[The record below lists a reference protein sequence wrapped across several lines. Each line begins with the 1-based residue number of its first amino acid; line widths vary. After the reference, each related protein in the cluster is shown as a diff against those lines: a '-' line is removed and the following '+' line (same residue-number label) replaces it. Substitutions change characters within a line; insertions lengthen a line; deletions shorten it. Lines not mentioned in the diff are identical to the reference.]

1 MTEPK
6 FCKDCKHFKDAWAY
20 VCPFTGG
27 CVSGPESCNQPPE
40 RELIRGNKIG
50 ADPIQMRSEEGA
62 CKPEAMLWEE
72 KPAPEVVVK
81 FTYGEA
87 EPLKREPYLNMM
99 HFEQPEPSQWWEFW
113 K

>member
-1 MTEPK
+1 MTETK
-6 FCKDCKHFKDAWAY
+6 FCKDCKHFKER
-20 VCPFTGG
+20 GG
-27 CVSGPESCNQPPE
+27 IYFGACLTWPDSCTQPPY
-40 RELIRGNKIG
+40 REPIRGNKIG
-50 ADPIQMRSEEGA
+50 ADPIRMRSEEGA

-87 EPLKREPYLNMM
+87 EPLKRESYLNMM
-99 HFEQPEPSQWWEFW
+99 HFEQPEPPQWWEFW